1 MHTRDRLGW
10 LLSGILV
17 GMILMVSCSVVDT
30 TPTARPSAAD
40 AAPNRAVPTSQSQL
54 PPDAP
59 PSAPQTRPSGQNQGG
74 ADSYSDTIAAVF
86 AKGNPSVVRID
97 VSSGQG
103 ESLGTGFVIDTNGNI
118 VTNNHVVAGSADG
131 AVIVKFVNGEAE
143 VGDVVGFDEDADL
156 AVVRIRNPNPS
167 ILFPVELGDSSEL
180 RVGDIAVAIGN
191 PFGENRTAT
200 AGIISAVRAS
210 KSEGG
215 NSAFSIPGVLQTDA
229 AINPGNSGGPLF
241 NSRGQVIGVNTFI
254 LDPSG
259 RGANIGIGYALP
271 INLVKRVVP
280 ALMQNGKYTH
290 PFFGAALQEVNS
302 LVARQNNLPSKGVL
316 VSEIYEG
323 PASQAGIRQGDII
336 VAVNGQAILEPG
348 DLISFLEFNT
358 TPGDTITVS
367 VAEGN
372 GRTRDVQ
379 VQVGARPN
387 R

>member
-10 LLSGILV
+10 LLSGILI
-17 GMILMVSCSVVDT
+17 GIIFMASCDMSDSSPT
-30 TPTARPSAAD
+30 TRPTTAD
-40 AAPNRAVPTSQSQL
+40 AAQSRPLPTSIEQL

-59 PSAPQTRPSGQNQGG
+59 PDAPQRLPSGQGG
-74 ADSYSDTIAAVF
+74 ADAYSDTVAAVF

-103 ESLGTGFVIDTNGNI
+103 ESLGTGFVVDTEGHI
-118 VTNNHVVAGSADG
+118 VTNYHVIAGSSDG
-131 AVIVKFVNGEAE
+131 AVIVQFVDGEAE
-143 VGDVVGFDEDADL
+143 VGDVIGFDQDADL
-156 AVVRIRNPNPS
+156 AVVKIRNPNSS
-167 ILFPVELGDSSEL
+167 ILFPVELGDSSAL
-180 RVGDIAVAIGN
+180 RVGDMVLAIGN

-215 NSAFSIPGVLQTDA
+215 SSVFSIPGVLQTDA

-241 NSRGQVIGVNTFI
+241 NSRGQVVGVNTFI

-259 RGANIGIGYALP
+259 RGANIGIGYAVP
-271 INLVKRVVP
+271 INLVKRIAP
-280 ALMQNGKYTH
+280 ALIANGSYTH
-290 PFFGAALQEVNS
+290 PLIGAELAAVNS
-302 LVARQNNLPSKGVL
+302 LAARQNNLPSKGVL
-316 VSEIYEG
+316 VAKLYEG
-323 PASQAGIRQGDII
+323 PAANAGIRQGDVI

-358 TPGDTITVS
+358 TPGDTITIS
-367 VAEGN
+367 IAEEG
-372 GRTRDVQ
+372 GGTRDVQ
-379 VQVGARPN
+379 VQVGARPG

>member
-1 MHTRDRLGW
+1 MHTRDRFGW
-10 LLSGILV
+10 LLSGILI
-17 GMILMVSCSVVDT
+17 GIIFMASCDMSASS
-30 TPTARPSAAD
+30 PTARPTTAD
-40 AAPNRAVPTSQSQL
+40 AAQGRPLPTSNQL

-59 PSAPQTRPSGQNQGG
+59 PDAPQRLPSGQG
-74 ADSYSDTIAAVF
+74 AADAYSDTIAAVF

-103 ESLGTGFVIDTNGNI
+103 ESLGTGFVVDTAGHI
-118 VTNNHVVAGSADG
+118 VTNYHVIAGSSDG
-131 AVIVKFVNGEAE
+131 AVIVKFLDGEAE
-143 VGDVVGFDEDADL
+143 VGDVIGFDQDADL
-156 AVVRIRNPNPS
+156 AVVKVRNPNSS

-180 RVGDIAVAIGN
+180 RVGDVAVAIGN

-215 NSAFSIPGVLQTDA
+215 SSAFSIPGVLQTDA
-229 AINPGNSGGPLF
+229 SINPGNSGGPLF

-259 RGANIGIGYALP
+259 RGANIGIGYAVP
-271 INLVKRVVP
+271 VNLVKRIVP
-280 ALMQNGKYTH
+280 SLIENQSYTH
-290 PFFGAALQEVNS
+290 PFFGAGLQEVNS
-302 LVARQNNLPSKGVL
+302 LAARQNNLPSKGVL

-323 PASQAGIRQGDII
+323 PAANAGIRQGDVI

-358 TPGDTITVS
+358 APGDTITVS
-367 VAEGN
+367 IAESG
-372 GRTRDVQ
+372 GGTRDVQ
-379 VQVGARPN
+379 VQVGARPG